1 MQLTEH
7 VVDQVVVVVDNQMEQ
22 ILLHLDLV
30 PLALVL
36 DIQEFL
42 E

>member
-1 MQLTEH
+1 MELTEH
-7 VVDQVVVVVDNQMEQ
+7 VVDQVVELADKVLV
-22 ILLHLDLV
+22 ILLHLELV
-30 PLALVL
+30 PLVLVL